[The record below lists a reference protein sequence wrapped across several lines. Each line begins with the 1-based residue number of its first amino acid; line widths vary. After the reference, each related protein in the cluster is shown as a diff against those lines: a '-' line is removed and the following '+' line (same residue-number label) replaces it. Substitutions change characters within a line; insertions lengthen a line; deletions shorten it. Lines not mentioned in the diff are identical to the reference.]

1 MTQPPH
7 HPLPTVKETIKAV
20 MSHKQ
25 ATITQVV
32 EYLAPV
38 LGKTPKTLWVYWTTN
53 KAPRDTMIAINAIA
67 RDIMEGRLW
76 TVD

>member
-1 MTQPPH
+1 MDQPIN
-7 HPLPTVKETIKAV
+7 PLPTVKETMEAL
-20 MSHKQ
+20 MAHKQ

-38 LGKTPKTLWVYWTTN
+38 LGKTPKTLWVYWSTN
-53 KAPRDTMIAINAIA
+53 KAPRDTMIAINAIS

-76 TVD
+76 TED